1 MTSFFALLAL
11 GSHECACPHIGEKE
25 RENCFLGN
33 LDQKTKEEMRE
44 NHPGESECVV
54 GKALNLLGMR
64 TALALDCED
73 R

>member
-1 MTSFFALLAL
+1 MTSFFALLAR
-11 GSHECACPHIGEKE
+11 GAHECACPHIGGE
-25 RENCFLGN
+25 RERTVSSETWIKDERG
-33 LDQKTKEEMRE
+33 DERKHPEE
-44 NHPGESECVV
+44 SVCC

>member
-25 RENCFLGN
+25 RELFPRKLGSK
-33 LDQKTKEEMRE
+33 DERGDERKTPRR
-44 NHPGESECVV
+44 ECVCC